1 MNKKILLSILSVAS
15 LSTFGADYFIS
26 TQGGVWSN
34 PATWEKNALPKAP
47 IALRMSELSGNL
59 EVDGDRTVA
68 NWSVWGKHQ
77 NIHILDG
84 ASLTLGS
91 YGFNQ
96 QKVSMC
102 VSGEGFLKFQ
112 NNTMVAYGGDGGSL
126 NLVGNTICNKITFD
140 NNRKL

>member
-1 MNKKILLSILSVAS
+1 MNKKILLSILSLAS

-34 PATWEKNALPKAP
+34 PARWEKNALPKAP

-84 ASLTLGS
+84 A
-91 YGFNQ
+91 
-96 QKVSMC
+96 
-102 VSGEGFLKFQ
+102 
-112 NNTMVAYGGDGGSL
+112 
-126 NLVGNTICNKITFD
+126 
-140 NNRKL
+140 